1 LVLDGSM
8 VASMANRP
16 PQAVRG
22 KSLTPTQPTLNLP
35 PPEGNEVLDSKPR
48 VPHCSIVDLNE
59 FSKKHRLRQK
69 EPEQFILVRFF
80 AVWAHGDSWYELL
93 TREEPATAV
102 GKAAKKLFYQ
112 EVASSRPRNN
122 GPDAVGFACCPG
134 TYSPEDKTL

>member
-1 LVLDGSM
+1 MRSL
-8 VASMANRP
+8 
-16 PQAVRG
+16 QAAAEI
-22 KSLTPTQPTLNLP
+22 PNLP
-35 PPEGNEVLDSKPR
+35 RFGGWHLLPFG
-48 VPHCSIVDLNE
+48 
-59 FSKKHRLRQK
+59 
-69 EPEQFILVRFF
+69 FF

-102 GKAAKKLFYQ
+102 GKAAKKLVYQ